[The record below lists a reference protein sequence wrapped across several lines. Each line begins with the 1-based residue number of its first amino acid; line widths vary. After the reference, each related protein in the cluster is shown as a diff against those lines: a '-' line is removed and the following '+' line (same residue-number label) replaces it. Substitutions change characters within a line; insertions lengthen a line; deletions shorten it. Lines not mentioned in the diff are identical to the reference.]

1 MKPNTIITRQGALAT
16 YRGAE
21 ISSTWI
27 APIEQL
33 IPVYRPAGEL
43 VTA

>member
-1 MKPNTIITRQGALAT
+1 MKPNTIITGQTAPQT
-16 YRGAE
+16 YRGPD

-33 IPVYRPAGEL
+33 ITVYRPAGEL
-43 VTA
+43 VNA

>member
-1 MKPNTIITRQGALAT
+1 MKPNTIITQQAALDT
-16 YRGAE
+16 YRGPD

-33 IPVYRPAGEL
+33 ITVYRPAGEL
-43 VTA
+43 VNA